1 MKKGEQTLM
10 ILRQLNS
17 GNQSSKSFNVWRPR
31 TQPFIKKVFDS
42 KDHLFG
48 AILID
53 LDLEELDSHDVKM
66 IKAKLIALWLKGVDL
81 SQALNLTPDQI

>member
-1 MKKGEQTLM
+1 M

-17 GNQSSKSFNVWRPR
+17 ANQSSKSFNVWRPR
-31 TQPFIKKVFDS
+31 KQPFIKKVLDS
-42 KDHLFG
+42 KDHLFW

-53 LDLEELDSHDVKM
+53 LDLEELDLHDVKM
-66 IKAKLIALWLKGVDL
+66 TKANLIDLWLKGVDL